1 MLSVLLG
8 YGVFS
13 FFSTA
18 YFSDTGRYIWN
29 AHIEY
34 EWLRALYQM
43 ISYISIIA
51 VIVSYQSIKESHRK
65 EKENVLLAEQVASM
79 QSHIREVE
87 SLYRDIRGLKHDM
100 GNHVMV
106 LENLVQKNEQQEAVR
121 YLSELKKQLDET
133 GTEVKS
139 GNPVTDVVLTEKQKE
154 AVGKGIAFVCDFHYP
169 EGTKINA
176 FDVSVIVNNAVSNA
190 IEAAEKCD
198 KPYVHIKSYRKKNA
212 YMIEV
217 SNNFMGDIVL
227 SEENGLPESTKN
239 GSEHGFG
246 LLNIRKVA
254 QRYFGDIDIVQ
265 DGDKFILSIMLMV
278 E

>member
-1 MLSVLLG
+1 
-8 YGVFS
+8 
-13 FFSTA
+13 
-18 YFSDTGRYIWN
+18 
-29 AHIEY
+29 
-34 EWLRALYQM
+34 M

-79 QSHIREVE
+79 ESHIREVE
-87 SLYRDIRGLKHDM
+87 SLYRNIRGLKHDM
-100 GNHVMV
+100 GNHVMI
-106 LENLVQKNEQQEAVR
+106 LENLVQKNEQQEAAR
-121 YLSELKKQLDET
+121 YLSELKKQLNET

-154 AVGKGIAFVCDFHYP
+154 AVGKEIAFVCDFHYP

-227 SEENGLPESTKN
+227 NEENRLPESTKN